1 MGKRK
6 FPFNLG
12 KEYVNDVFLRYLET
26 KTWIKKFQS
35 KQWLRTNEQV
45 PGKKILNS
53 SNKIF
58 TVSLRKYLKSVR
70 YQQLKMCR

>member
-1 MGKRK
+1 MGKQK
-6 FPFNLG
+6 FPFYLG
-12 KEYVNDVFLRYLET
+12 KEYVNDVFLLCLET
-26 KTWIKKFQS
+26 KIWIKKLQS

-58 TVSLRKYLKSVR
+58 TVTLRKHKVV
-70 YQQLKMCR
+70 QI